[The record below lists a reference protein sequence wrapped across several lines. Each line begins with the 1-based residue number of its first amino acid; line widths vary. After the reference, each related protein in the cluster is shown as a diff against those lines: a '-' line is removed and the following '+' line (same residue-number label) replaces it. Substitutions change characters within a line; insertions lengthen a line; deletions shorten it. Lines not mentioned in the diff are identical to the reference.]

1 MTSPKLLIP
10 LRVPEIGPALG
21 HLVTGSP
28 DGERSL
34 DAARL
39 QLVTR
44 ILEHAGEAR
53 RLAARE
59 ERQAALAAVG
69 ARVWLDA
76 WEEAVASVA
85 GALVREIH
93 ERLEAAA
100 SVARLPSRLERQLL
114 LDAGEQRAVAARLG
128 SAGAGFVA
136 ALDVVDRCAADLMPA
151 TAVERPR
158 LTAWQDAL
166 LAAARRLE
174 AAWLALEQAVAT
186 ERAAWERVAQRA
198 ARWRRPLW
206 PVLVVAPPLLAL
218 AVWLGLI
225 FGGYVPAPAWLHD
238 LWMLVAR

>member
-21 HLVTGSP
+21 HLVTGSAE
-28 DGERSL
+28 GEPSL

-44 ILEHAGEAR
+44 LLEHAGEAR
-53 RLAARE
+53 RLAAHE
-59 ERQAALAAVG
+59 ERQAALAAMG

-85 GALVREIH
+85 RGLVTEIH

-100 SVARLPSRLERQLL
+100 AVARLPKRLERELL

-136 ALDVVDRCAADLMPA
+136 ALDVVDRCAGELLPA
-151 TAVERPR
+151 TAVERAR
-158 LTAWQDAL
+158 LKAWQDAL

-174 AAWLALEQAVAT
+174 AAWLTLEQAVAT
-186 ERAAWERVAQRA
+186 ERAAWEGVARRA

-206 PVLVVAPPLLAL
+206 PVLVAAPPVLAL
-218 AVWLGLI
+218 AIWLGLV
-225 FGGYVPAPAWLHD
+225 FGGYLPAPAWLHHV
-238 LWMLVAR
+238 WALVAP